1 MVVNLADVAQDVPVG
16 GGGVAEV
23 LLAWDDVGTEP
34 RGGAVRMPAASVAVL
49 RVG

>member
-1 MVVNLADVAQDVPVG
+1 MVVNLADVAQDVPLG
-16 GGGVAEV
+16 DAVADV

-34 RGGAVRMPAASVAVL
+34 RDGAVRMPAASVAVL